1 VTVFLGANDS
11 SDDANDDTQGQGV
24 DVEEYYENLREIVRR
39 VKRDVGKEGRVIVV
53 TPPDVDGDLWATR
66 STERVMQYADKV
78 RMVSADEGVLLCDL
92 WEGDGI
98 DVKADLYDGLHLA
111 KTGNAKVFDKIQN
124 IVRSN
129 MKEWAPDDK
138 PDGNPNMTMC
148 LPYWGALGSRK
159 KE

>member
-1 VTVFLGANDS
+1 
-11 SDDANDDTQGQGV
+11 
-24 DVEEYYENLREIVRR
+24 
-39 VKRDVGKEGRVIVV
+39 
-53 TPPDVDGDLWATR
+53 
-66 STERVMQYADKV
+66 MQYADKV